1 MDISVTN
8 IIHAQDHQVLK
19 KFLLN
24 IPFVFLDERRWI
36 YIEGEFSYSL
46 SLQIQ
51 DPLQFGRPPQ
61 IIGRSSLKCKKVDKF
76 FFWSF
81 SLFVKVMLCINS
93 TLNIDWCFRYQFSF
107 DVRCQSPLNLID
119 SLFTSTLPQC
129 QMNSEIFA
137 IFVSLNIFSIW
148 QIFSPLPYL

>member
-1 MDISVTN
+1 MN
-8 IIHAQDHQVLK
+8 IYRGRI
-19 KFLLN
+19 LLF
-24 IPFVFLDERRWI
+24 P
-36 YIEGEFSYSL
+36 
-46 SLQIQ
+46 LQIQ

-61 IIGRSSLKCKKVDKF
+61 IIGRSSLKCKKFYKKNC
-76 FFWSF
+76 WSF

-93 TLNIDWCFRYQFSF
+93 TLNMNWCFRYQFSF

-137 IFVSLNIFSIW
+137 IFVSLNIIIILTN
-148 QIFSPLPYL
+148 IFPLPYNTSNIIYWNIVTFRFSTTQLFSCDSISITENVSL